1 MPDHKMTQLEIIHRY
16 NRLIEAQ
23 VGKAVRPFRSDGFV
37 NLVNRYGTSKDSTE
51 HYRFL
56 PEPEFPDDVMSQF
69 YEGNGLFAKIIDTPA
84 EEAVKHG
91 FELKDLNDSKIQ
103 DFYESALDEL
113 DWEETAMTAIK
124 WARLF
129 GGSIAVMLINDGR
142 GLEEPLDWKNIK
154 SIDDIRVYDRSL
166 ITPDYHSMYQYDP
179 QDPFRTRGSRLGMPE
194 TYRVTSKWGAFT
206 VHESRCLTFQNGI
219 LPENCT
225 NSTYQM
231 WGMPE
236 YVRLHR
242 AIRDA
247 EIAHSSAPKLLE
259 KSIQA
264 IYKMK
269 DLALELSTEEG
280 EDKVLRRLQ
289 IIDMARGML
298 NSMVLDADG
307 EDYDFKT
314 FQFNGINDV
323 VSTSCNMLSAISYI
337 PQVIL
342 FGSGISGMSSTDD
355 TSMEVFYNYIDRIR
369 KRMVKP
375 NLRYLLSVIFQAGVA
390 TGEIDEVP
398 PIQIDFKPLWSLSEL
413 EQADLDQKR
422 AAIQQ
427 TKAQTTQIYVDMQVI
442 DPQEVRKKLADAEE
456 YDVESLLDEGD
467 DEELFPEELDYL
479 SEEDKQKAVELYGP
493 NAEGQFSAGA
503 GIDPHNTDP
512 GTEGSASTAAP
523 AATKLPQD
531 MSAEELDKVED
542 AENTDDADAP
552 GGVGVICV
560 KDGKILVGVRKE
572 GFASGLVCGPG
583 GHIESGE
590 TPEQAA
596 IRETQ
601 EEFGITPKNLLFL
614 GNGPK
619 EPDTGITSAV
629 FLCTD
634 WDGEISCIDH
644 EMGDPSFLSMEEIA
658 KIKPSLFQP
667 FADGLD
673 LLEKSVSETAED
685 QAPAEPEETEAAELS
700 DKIPHDTVWKP
711 EVGPIPFTTKDDVLV
726 ESENDGIELLRRF
739 ILSHRKNIIGEENEQ
754 EETWTNTEPPLNN

>member
-1 MPDHKMTQLEIIHRY
+1 MTQLEIIHRY

-323 VSTSCNMLSAISYI
+323 VTTSCNMLSAISYI

-427 TKAQTTQIYVDMQVI
+427 TKAQTAQLYVDMQVI
-442 DPQEVRKKLADAEE
+442 DPTEVRKKLADAEE
-456 YDVESLLDEGD
+456 FDVENMLDETD
-467 DEELFPEELDYL
+467 AEEDLFPEELDYL
-479 SEEDKQKAVELYGP
+479 SEEDKEKAKQLYGQTTDAP
-493 NAEGQFSAGA
+493 GQIAEQGQFAA
-503 GIDPHNTDP
+503 YADVEPHNTDP

-531 MSAEELDKVED
+531 MSPQELAQAEDVEKKD
-542 AENTDDADAP
+542 EADAP
-552 GGVGVICV
+552 GGVGVLVV
-560 KDGKILVGVRKE
+560 KNGEILVGVRKE
-572 GFASGLVCGPG
+572 GFCTGLVCGPG
-583 GHIESGE
+583 GHIEDGE
-590 TPEQAA
+590 TPEEAA

-601 EEFGITPKNLLFL
+601 EEFGITPKNLIQI
-614 GNGPK
+614 GTGPA

-634 WDGEISCIDH
+634 WDGEIDCKDH
-644 EMGDPSFLSMEEIA
+644 EMGEPRFMSLEEIE
-658 KIKPSLFQP
+658 KIRPSLFQP

-673 LLEKSVSETAED
+673 LLVKNLDE
-685 QAPAEPEETEAAELS
+685 APADPAPAAADTEVPGLS
-700 DKIPHDTVWKP
+700 DKIPHDTVEKP
-711 EVGPIPFTTKDDVLV
+711 EVGPIPITTKEDVRSMAGN
-726 ESENDGIELLRRF
+726 EGIAMLRHF
-739 ILSHRKNIIGEENEQ
+739 ILSRRKGNGS
-754 EETWTNTEPPLNN
+754 EETTVELPAQSDTKT